1 MAPGTQRTLDQLRD
15 PVRRPTTAYAPLPQ
29 ALLNHHVERQFLLDK
44 TLFLKNVKRAR
55 RGAAAGPSGVT
66 AEHVKPVLND
76 SPDSEK
82 LFAVALLLARASVP
96 QEVLTAL
103 RMGRLT
109 ALQKPNGSVRGIVA
123 SDVFRRL
130 VARTM
135 AQQLGPAIERAT
147 SPFQYALSTRAGTE
161 CIAHAIQGLT
171 DLDEAATVVSID
183 GIGAFDVVSR
193 RAMLEGLQTV
203 EGGDSVM
210 PFVLQ
215 FYGSASS
222 YLWEDQEG
230 VVHTI
235 VQAEGGEQGDP
246 LMPALFSLGQHP
258 ALQVVQ
264 SQLQDGER
272 LFAFLDDVYIVCAP
286 PRVNATYA
294 ILQRELFTH
303 SSIRVFHGKTQVWN
317 RGSVAPPGIEVL
329 QAVARVHDPDARED
343 GAALRAARRRKERV
357 YPELSGAHGRARLV
371 VLAGE
376 VGGRWSSET

>member
-1 MAPGTQRTLDQLRD
+1 MRLALQEILSGADREDDTAQCRGWKLFLLLPRLLLFRPPRGGLIPKQQLQNRFSLFARGEWEQLLLQSEECGAAASKALQRKRRTQTDTPERRADRAQSLVLMGEVSAGRHALEGAPLAPGTQRTLDQLRD

-76 SPDSEK
+76 SRDSEK
-82 LFAVALLLARASVP
+82 LFAVALLLARAIVP

-161 CIAHAIQGLT
+161 CIAH
-171 DLDEAATVVSID
+171 SH
-183 GIGAFDVVSR
+183 
-193 RAMLEGLQTV
+193 
-203 EGGDSVM
+203 
-210 PFVLQ
+210 P
-215 FYGSASS
+215 GS
-222 YLWEDQEG
+222 
-230 VVHTI
+230 H
-235 VQAEGGEQGDP
+235 
-246 LMPALFSLGQHP
+246 
-258 ALQVVQ
+258 
-264 SQLQDGER
+264 R
-272 LFAFLDDVYIVCAP
+272 
-286 PRVNATYA
+286 
-294 ILQRELFTH
+294 
-303 SSIRVFHGKTQVWN
+303 
-317 RGSVAPPGIEVL
+317 
-329 QAVARVHDPDARED
+329 
-343 GAALRAARRRKERV
+343 
-357 YPELSGAHGRARLV
+357 SG
-371 VLAGE
+371 
-376 VGGRWSSET
+376 